1 MINASLT
8 LDALSALIEAAETPV
23 ILLEGRRSIPE
34 NEYDHARATAEFL
47 AKKFPRARFRSG
59 NATGSDEAF
68 SKGVAAV
75 DATRL
80 QLVAPYATHR
90 LKARF
95 DGASYEYPEALS
107 DQQKKEMVQQ
117 SVLASPKTSS
127 MMAQLGKKGAVAA
140 KADYLLRDTM
150 KVIGFSEEFPKA
162 TVALF
167 YVDIDAPMDGG
178 TGHTIRVC
186 QQEGVPVAFQNAWK
200 GWTKQS

>member
-8 LDALSALIEAAETPV
+8 LDALSALVEAAETPV
-23 ILLEGRRSIPE
+23 ILLEGRRSIPAD
-34 NEYDHARATAEFL
+34 EYDHARVAAEFL
-47 AKKFPRARFRSG
+47 AKRFPGARFRSG
-59 NATGSDEAF
+59 NAKGSDEAF
-68 SKGVAAV
+68 SQGVAAF

-95 DGASYEYPEALS
+95 NGASYAYPAALS
-107 DQQKKEMVQQ
+107 DQQRKAMVQQ
-117 SVLASPKTSS
+117 TVLASPKISS
-127 MMAQLGKKGAVAA
+127 MMAQLGKQGSVAA

-150 KVIGFSEEFPKA
+150 KVAGFSDEFPKVTA
-162 TVALF
+162 ALF

-186 QQEGVPVAFQNAWK
+186 QQEGVPFAFQNAWK
-200 GWTKQS
+200 EWGGK